1 MRQAARTRREFL
13 GLAVVPVVASAAPWI
28 VGCQPAVQQ
37 GPSISAVSQALPDAK
52 LPEGDA
58 LRKLID
64 EALEIT
70 CQGRRLTLK
79 DHAAWQIVHGALAF
93 GRDFPVEDSSG
104 NLVSS
109 LGHVLAGGRMT
120 GWDME
125 PGIEYGDPP
134 RRGLRAITAP
144 GSVTGQGHADQWL
157 GYLADCGLQLDEKIV
172 WNGVDYTIGDIVR
185 QVEHDVPYN
194 PLREYSWTLMG
205 LTAFHPTD
213 YEWTAGD
220 GNKWSIDK
228 LLDIEVEHD
237 LGQSACGGT
246 HRMAGIVMALNRH
259 VAAGGKLEGAW
270 KRADDKVRR
279 SIATAKSFQNP
290 DGSFS
295 SNWFQRPGSS
305 PDFKE
310 SLGTTGHTLEFIIL
324 SVSDEELH
332 EPWIRRAVVYVCNL
346 LKRTSKVDLEC
357 GALYHAAHGLVV
369 YRRRLYGDRSYLA
382 EHAE

>member
-1 MRQAARTRREFL
+1 MAIVAVAA
-13 GLAVVPVVASAAPWI
+13 I
-28 VGCQPAVQQ
+28 VLPSVTSCRPSNTQ
-37 GPSISAVSQALPDAK
+37 GPGPSAVSVALPDAK
-52 LPEGDA
+52 LPEGEP
-58 LRKLID
+58 LRKLLD

-70 CQGRRLTLK
+70 CQQRLLTLK

-93 GRDFPVEDSSG
+93 GRDFPVEDPSG
-104 NLVSS
+104 KMVSS
-109 LGHVLAGGRMT
+109 LGHVLAGGKMN
-120 GWDME
+120 GWEME
-125 PGIEYGDPP
+125 PGIEFGTPP
-134 RRGLRAITAP
+134 RRGLRAVTAP
-144 GSVTGQGHADQWL
+144 GSLTGQGHADQWL
-157 GYLADCGLQLDEKIV
+157 GYLADCGLQLDEKIT
-172 WNGVDYTIGDIVR
+172 WAGTEYTIGDIVA

-194 PLREYSWTLMG
+194 PIQEYSWTLMG
-205 LTAFHPTD
+205 LTAFRPTD
-213 YEWTAGD
+213 HEWTAGD
-220 GNKWSIDK
+220 GKQWNIER
-228 LLDIEVEHD
+228 LLEIEVNHD

-259 VAAGGKLEGAW
+259 VGSGGKLEGAW
-270 KRADDKVRR
+270 KAADEKVRK
-279 SIATAKSFQNP
+279 SIATAKAYQNP

-310 SLGTTGHTLEFIIL
+310 SLGTTGHQLEFIIL

-369 YRRRLYGDRSYLA
+369 YRRRLYGERSYLA
-382 EHAE
+382 TGE